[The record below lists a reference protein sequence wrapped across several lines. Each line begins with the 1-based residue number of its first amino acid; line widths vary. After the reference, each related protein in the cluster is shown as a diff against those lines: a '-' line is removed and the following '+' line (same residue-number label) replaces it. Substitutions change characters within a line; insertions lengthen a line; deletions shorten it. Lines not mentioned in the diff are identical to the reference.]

1 MGSLD
6 LFISDPLIV
15 DLGLFGAWL
24 EGLRVE
30 EAVGYEG
37 VSPDEAL
44 QELTKSLDAHRIEA
58 PSSSRPVGSRS

>member
-44 QELTKSLDAHRIEA
+44 
-58 PSSSRPVGSRS
+58 